1 VTAVTQTL
9 HLSFYRPTVSYSRT
23 PMAPAKLKQKAAAK
37 AAKATKSKKVKPAG
51 EAKADGE
58 TRALWSTED
67 ETELLL
73 FLIEHLAEAGDRS
86 NFKTSTFKA
95 ASLVLD
101 KMRTKGGPKTAKV
114 CKNKWMSVHVVL
126 HHGLIFFT
134 NCDSTSS

>member
-1 VTAVTQTL
+1 
-9 HLSFYRPTVSYSRT
+9 
-23 PMAPAKLKQKAAAK
+23 MAPAKPKQKASAK
-37 AAKATKSKKVKPAG
+37 AAKATKSKKVNPAG
-51 EAKADGE
+51 AAKADGE

-73 FLIEHLAEAGDRS
+73 FLIEHLAEAGDGS

-101 KMRTKGGPKTAKV
+101 KMRTKGGLKMAKV
-114 CKNKWMSVHVVL
+114 CKNKWMSVRVFL
-126 HHGLIFFT
+126 HRRPIFFT